1 MPQKL
6 FKTGEFAKLCHTTK
20 DTLFY
25 YDRIGLLQPTQILPN
40 GYRLYNF
47 NQTYLFDLIT
57 IFKEL
62 GMSLEEIQRYIKK
75 RNTENFIR
83 LLQEKNKQL
92 DKELALLK
100 RRKSLL
106 QNTLQLAKSS
116 RNVQENTITFK
127 DCSKNYYILSEE
139 VNANTTEEES
149 FAIWSKLIA
158 YCEKHKYF
166 DAFITGT
173 IISAANVA
181 AKSFNT
187 FHFTSHLDKPVSSK
201 FLHIRPEGRYA
212 CKYVR
217 CSYNAI
223 AKECA
228 KFYNELQAQKII
240 TTGAI
245 YQSNI
250 SSYLTEVNSE
260 DYLILLKIKVE

>member
-1 MPQKL
+1 MPQEL

-25 YDRIGLLQPTQILPN
+25 YDRIGLLQPAQLLPN

-127 DCSKNYYILSEE
+127 DCTKNYYILSEE

-158 YCEKHKYF
+158 YCEQHKYF

-173 IISAANVA
+173 LISAANVTA
-181 AKSFNT
+181 NIFAT
-187 FHFTSHLDKPVSSK
+187 FYFSSHLDKAVRSK
-201 FLHIRPEGRYA
+201 FLHIRPAGRYA
-212 CKYVR
+212 CKYMR
-217 CSYNAI
+217 CSYDTLAQ
-223 AKECA
+223 ECA
-228 KFYNELQAQKII
+228 KFYAELQAQNCK
-240 TTGAI
+240 TKGAL
-245 YQSNI
+245 YQSDI
-250 SSYLTEVNSE
+250 SSYLTETNSE
-260 DYLILLKIKVE
+260 DYLMLLEMKVE